1 MYYTEEK
8 SPLGRVR
15 GSRILHCVR
24 HYELASIKIY
34 KYLSDNGDGNAEI
47 TDNKIFTLFQ
57 KTRRM
62 LTLKI
67 CVSFLFNTTQVNIIT
82 QLINTDA
89 EEYEKMFLKF

>member
-8 SPLGRVR
+8 LPLGRVR

-47 TDNKIFTLFQ
+47 TRQ
-57 KTRRM
+57 
-62 LTLKI
+62 
-67 CVSFLFNTTQVNIIT
+67 
-82 QLINTDA
+82 
-89 EEYEKMFLKF
+89 